1 MLCNDVITEFS
12 HATTMI
18 CIFVIICLMTSYG
31 CVCVCFVPLPDR
43 AAAEVRA
50 ARGHVPLLRLLHRLR
65 LVLHAQ
71 PLHRCHHRQLQHAE
85 EKDKCLFHV
94 AAAAVYG
101 SLCVCHV
108 NVGFMLCAF
117 MYDMQLTPISI
128 WRHYMTMFRVS
139 CCQPERCADDGCF
152 WQVLLQGSAWG
163 LAWLTSA
170 NKFGSHPTSHG
181 LQTVV
186 IFYLLRCR
194 LPNIHL

>member
-18 CIFVIICLMTSYG
+18 GIFVIICLMTSYG

-101 SLCVCHV
+101 SLCVSRERRIHV
-108 NVGFMLCAF
+108 VCIYICTTCNWPRWVF
-117 MYDMQLTPISI
+117 DVTI
-128 WRHYMTMFRVS
+128 WRCSESVVVS
-139 CCQPERCADDGCF
+139 LNVVPTTDVFGRCF
-152 WQVLLQGSAWG
+152 FS
-163 LAWLTSA
+163 
-170 NKFGSHPTSHG
+170 K
-181 LQTVV
+181 VV
-186 IFYLLRCR
+186 RDV
-194 LPNIHL
+194 